1 MMIAAPRGT
10 GVVFTS
16 HDHLRTTMKS
26 DAKNPGKELY
36 QQLRRRSCAQL
47 WLEEVPRFDRAA
59 PRERFE
65 RVALVRAVGVVFSEG
80 GTAAEKDAAR
90 VWLRGLLHDPEEK
103 IRRYA
108 MAALPKIGA
117 GAGEE
122 TELLALLQTTAS
134 EREKKFLGQALGK
147 IGGAAT
153 LDAAVALPAQT
164 AQKVAAH
171 VARSASPSAVRLDR
185 ALADFAAL
193 RIHLRGRAGLEKI
206 VRAEVEERG
215 QKFRV
220 AEVRRGL
227 VALTPVAPFAL
238 GDIFA
243 LRCFGTVSFVL
254 GTAPVSDGP
263 DAIEELAAAITSPL
277 ARHLF
282 ATFTDGAPR
291 YRLDFIAKGHQRG
304 AVRLLANRAYALCPD
319 LLNDPRSAPWAID
332 IHPAGRG
339 CTAELRPRLSPD
351 PRLWFR
357 QQDVPAAS
365 HPPLAACMARL
376 AGRVENDILWDP
388 FCGSALELIERTFL
402 GGVRS
407 VFGTDLS
414 ADAIAISRA
423 NFAAA
428 QLGSVPAQFTCADF
442 RDFATVPG
450 LGPESAT
457 LIITNPPMGMRVP
470 IPNLRGLIE
479 DLFATAAAVLRPS
492 GRLVFANPLRL
503 ENRQPSLRMQSRE
516 TVDFGGFDCRLE
528 MYRKA
533 TR

>member
-1 MMIAAPRGT
+1 MMIAAQHRT
-10 GVVFTS
+10 GVIFQT
-16 HDHLRTTMKS
+16 HDHLRTPMKS
-26 DAKNPGKELY
+26 ENNPGKELY
-36 QQLRRRSCAQL
+36 QRLRRRSCAQL
-47 WLEEVPRFDRAA
+47 WQEDVPRFDRAA

-65 RVALVRAVGVVFSEG
+65 SVALIRAVGVVFAEG
-80 GTAAEKDAAR
+80 GTAAERDAAR
-90 VWLRGLLHDPEEK
+90 AWLRGLLHDPEEK

-122 TELLALLQTTAS
+122 TDLLALLETTAS
-134 EREKKFLGQALGK
+134 EREKKFLGQALDK
-147 IGGAAT
+147 IGGSAT
-153 LDAAVALPAQT
+153 LGAAVGAQT
-164 AQKVAAH
+164 EQKVKAH

-185 ALADFAAL
+185 TLADFAGL

-206 VRAEVEERG
+206 VRAEVEECG
-215 QKFRV
+215 QQFRV

-227 VALTPVAPFAL
+227 VALTPVAPFSL

-243 LRCFGTVSFVL
+243 LRCFGSVGFVL
-254 GTAPVSDGP
+254 GTAPVADGP
-263 DAIEELAAAITSPL
+263 DASEELAAAITSPL
-277 ARHLF
+277 ARRVF
-282 ATFTDGAPR
+282 ATFTEGAPR

-304 AVRLLANRAYALCPD
+304 AVRLLANRAYALCPE

-332 IHPAGRG
+332 LHPAGRG

-376 AGRVENDILWDP
+376 AGRVENEIVWDP
-388 FCGSALELIERTFL
+388 FCGSGLELIERAFL
-402 GGVRS
+402 GGVRR

-414 ADAIAISRA
+414 ADAVTITRA

-428 QLGSVPAQFTCADF
+428 RLSAVPANFTRADF
-442 RDFATVPG
+442 RDFATIPG
-450 LGPESAT
+450 LGPERAS

-479 DLFATAAAVLRPS
+479 DLFATAAAVLRPG

-503 ENRQPSLRMQSRE
+503 ENRQPALRLLSRE

-528 MYRKA
+528 MYRK
-533 TR
+533 TPR

>member
-1 MMIAAPRGT
+1 
-10 GVVFTS
+10 
-16 HDHLRTTMKS
+16 MKS
-26 DAKNPGKELY
+26 GEKNPGKELY
-36 QQLRRRSCAQL
+36 QRLRRRPCAQL
-47 WLEEVPRFDRAA
+47 WQDEVPRFDRAA
-59 PRERFE
+59 PRARFE
-65 RVALVRAVGVVFSEG
+65 SVALIRAVGVVFSES
-80 GTAAEKDAAR
+80 GTAAEKEVAR
-90 VWLRGLLHDPEEK
+90 TWLRALLHDPEEK

-117 GAGEE
+117 GTGEE
-122 TELLALLQTTAS
+122 TQLLALLGTTAS
-134 EREKKFLGQALGK
+134 EREKKFLGQALDK

-153 LDAAVALPAQT
+153 LGAALALPAQT

-171 VARSASPSAVRLDR
+171 VARGASPGAVRLDR
-185 ALADFAAL
+185 PLTDFAGL

-206 VRAEVEERG
+206 VREEVEERG
-215 QKFRV
+215 RKFRV

-227 VALTPVAPFAL
+227 VALTPVAPFSL
-238 GDIFA
+238 GDIYA
-243 LRCFGTVSFVL
+243 LRCFGTVGFVL

-263 DAIEELAAAITSPL
+263 EAIEELAAAITSPL
-277 ARHLF
+277 ARHIF
-282 ATFTDGAPR
+282 ATFTEGAPR
-291 YRLDFIAKGHQRG
+291 YRLDFVAKGHQRG
-304 AVRLLANRAYALCPD
+304 AVRLLANRAFALCPA

-339 CTAELRPRLSPD
+339 CAAELRPRLSPD

-376 AGRVENDILWDP
+376 AGRVENDIVWDP
-388 FCGSALELIERTFL
+388 FCGSGLELIERAFL
-402 GGVRS
+402 GGVRR
-407 VFGTDLS
+407 VIGTDLS
-414 ADAIAISRA
+414 ADAIAITRA

-428 QLGSVPAQFTCADF
+428 QLGSVPADFTRADF

-450 LGPESAT
+450 LGPDSAT

-479 DLFATAAAVLRPS
+479 DLFATAATVLRPG

-503 ENRQPSLRMQSRE
+503 ENRQPSLRLQSRE

-528 MYRKA
+528 SYRKNA
-533 TR
+533 R